1 MKNQHSRICRRS
13 GRVSLMSLGWLL
25 TFCLLLAAPVQAAA
39 PHIFADLY
47 DDATLRSWQPGFQR
61 DFVWNFE
68 NAVLPYLPP
77 DDKKRLRGVKI
88 EFPLRGAEGGI
99 FEFYTK
105 DGKVIMP
112 VLSM

>member
-13 GRVSLMSLGWLL
+13 GRVGPMLPSGLL
-25 TFCLLLAAPVQAAA
+25 AFCLLWAASVQAAA
-39 PHIFADLY
+39 PHNFADLY
-47 DDATLRSWQPGFQR
+47 DDATLRYWQPGFQR

-88 EFPLRGAEGGI
+88 EFPLRGDEGASSN
-99 FEFYTK
+99 FTPRTAK
-105 DGKVIMP
+105 
-112 VLSM
+112 